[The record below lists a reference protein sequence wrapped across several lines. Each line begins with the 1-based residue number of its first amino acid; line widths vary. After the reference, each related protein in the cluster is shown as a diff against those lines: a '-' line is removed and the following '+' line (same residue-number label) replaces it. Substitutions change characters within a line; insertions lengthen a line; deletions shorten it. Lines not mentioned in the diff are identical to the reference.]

1 MNKLKKIFNLY
12 NLAIFKCIVVIIVS
26 LYIIVNPNIDQVI
39 RNIEEEVKIKENV
52 SENNEEIS
60 EEQARKIA
68 KEKFK
73 EMDEKVK
80 ENQLEVI
87 AIKRD
92 NEDYYYISS
101 EKNTME
107 IRKKDGKITRIN
119 SVKIAE

>member
-1 MNKLKKIFNLY
+1 MKKLKKIFNLY
-12 NLAIFKCIVVIIVS
+12 NLAIFTCIVVIIVS

>member
-12 NLAIFKCIVVIIVS
+12 NLAIFTCIVVIIVS